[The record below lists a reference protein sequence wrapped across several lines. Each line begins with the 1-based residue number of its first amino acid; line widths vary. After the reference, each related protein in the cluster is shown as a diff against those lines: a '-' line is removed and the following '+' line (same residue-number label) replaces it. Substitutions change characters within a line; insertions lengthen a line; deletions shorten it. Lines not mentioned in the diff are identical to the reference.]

1 MQGSV
6 RHLITHTHMFMY
18 AKVALT
24 LCNYI
29 RKQDFYVN
37 QCLNVAKNICI
48 SLRGMVISSYSY

>member
-1 MQGSV
+1 
-6 RHLITHTHMFMY
+6 MFMY